1 VIEGCEVYNPPS
13 VQRKHPSLAMP
24 RIKKTPKPTTHRLR
38 NGLRV
43 VTTHIP
49 GGDAVSIALAVRAG
63 SIYDPPEAAGLAHFL
78 EHLLFKATSDYSRA
92 QLAAAMQ
99 RCGNRFDPGTTKE
112 IVSLSG
118 TVPSH
123 KTSDALHLL
132 SSVTRHPL
140 FAHPDIET
148 ERQVVLEELRD
159 WQDDPSKRI
168 EALTDAAMW
177 GAHPLGRDI
186 GGTRASV
193 RDITRAQVRRYHRRY
208 FHPRNAILSMAGV
221 LEESEMLDVA
231 QRHFGGWR
239 PAPGAVIPKAQSGAY
254 YEPPLRQGRRSK
266 ILRRS
271 NTQQVWFSMS
281 TITPSYPDGYGAV
294 LRTQLAQTLIGDGD
308 GSRLWDGLRE
318 RSGLAYDVYATQDF
332 YSRAGVMSAMAAVG
346 RGRAG
351 IGVREMKRILE
362 ETHHGFSLDEFER
375 GRDSLS
381 AQITLM
387 GDWNAYQASRY
398 AELTLFDQPLVTP
411 AQELAMLRTFRV
423 SDFNDFVKEKI
434 RWDSGVTCA
443 IGEGPALDAARG

>member
-1 VIEGCEVYNPPS
+1 
-13 VQRKHPSLAMP
+13 MP
-24 RIKKTPKPTTHRLR
+24 RKMKTPKPTTHRLR

-43 VTTHIP
+43 VTTRIP
-49 GGDAVSIALAVRAG
+49 GGDALSIALVVRAG

-78 EHLLFKATSDYSRA
+78 EHLIFKATRDYSRPE
-92 QLAAAMQ
+92 LAAAMQ
-99 RCGNRFDPGTTKE
+99 RCGNRFDPATTKE
-112 IVSLSG
+112 IVSIAG
-118 TVPSH
+118 TVPVG
-123 KTSDALHLL
+123 KAEDALHLL
-132 SSVTRHPL
+132 GSVTRRPL
-140 FAHPDIET
+140 FEQRDIDT

-168 EALTDAAMW
+168 EVLADAAMW

-193 RDITRAQVRRYHRRY
+193 NDITRAQVRRYHRRF
-208 FHPRNAILSMAGV
+208 FHPHNAVLSVAGAMD
-221 LEESEMLDVA
+221 EADMLA
-231 QRHFGGWR
+231 AARRHFGGWR
-239 PAPGAVIPKAQSGAY
+239 PAPGAIVPKPTSSAA
-254 YEPPLRQGRRSK
+254 YEPALRQGRRSK
-266 ILRRS
+266 VLRRANS
-271 NTQQVWFSMS
+271 QQVWFSIS
-281 TITPSYPDGYGAV
+281 TITPSYPDGYEAV

-318 RSGLAYDVYATQDF
+318 RHGLAYDVYATQDF
-332 YSRAGVMSAMAAVG
+332 YARVGVMSAMAAVG

-381 AQITLM
+381 AQITLTA
-387 GDWNAYQASRY
+387 DWNAYQASRY
-398 AELTLFDQPLVTP
+398 AELALLGQPLVTP
-411 AQELAMLRTFRV
+411 AQELAMLRAFRV

-443 IGEGPALDAARG
+443 IGEGPALAAVRG